1 MSRRKPHD
9 PAPLDPAPSLAGVS
23 NARRVP
29 PPAPGPRVGSQTL
42 GRFEL
47 IRLLERRPFGVT
59 RYQARDH
66 YLDRPVILT
75 ICPNALPA
83 ARLDALLRAGT
94 STGDVS
100 LDRFLYEARLLA
112 RLHHPA
118 IPPVHELGLV
128 EGRPYM
134 IGRFAEGRSL
144 FPPIE
149 DGTPTG
155 TEAARLLAELAEALH
170 YVHEQGVVHRHVHP
184 GIIRNDEQGRP
195 HLTDFG
201 RARLLA
207 GGAPRPDEEEVR
219 GETAYL
225 SPEVI
230 RLEGGRVD
238 GRCDVYSLGVVLYR
252 SLTGRLPFPGRSA
265 SSADRH
271 PPEGE
276 PEPPPA
282 IDRRV
287 DGELGA
293 ICLKAMAHDPE
304 GRHPTAA
311 ALAEDLRRYLARS
324 RPPGRMALWL
334 ARRWPWSG
342 RRTLEGSTFP
352 ARRNRS

>member
-1 MSRRKPHD
+1 M
-9 PAPLDPAPSLAGVS
+9 
-23 NARRVP
+23 
-29 PPAPGPRVGSQTL
+29 
-42 GRFEL
+42 
-47 IRLLERRPFGVT
+47 PFGVT
-59 RYQARDH
+59 RYQARDP
-66 YLDRPVILT
+66 YLDRPVMLT
-75 ICPNALPA
+75 ICPNTLPA

-94 STGDVS
+94 STGDAS

-118 IPPVHELGLV
+118 IPPVYELGLV

-134 IGRFAEGRSL
+134 IGRFAEGRLL

-149 DGTPTG
+149 DGTPTR

-184 GIIRNDEQGRP
+184 GIIRIDEQGRP

-207 GGAPRPDEEEVR
+207 GGAPRPDDDEVW
-219 GETAYL
+219 GDTAYV

-230 RLEGGRVD
+230 RGEGERVD

-252 SLTGRLPFPGRSA
+252 SLTGRLPSPRRSA
-265 SSADRH
+265 EEADRH
-271 PPEGE
+271 PLEGE
-276 PEPPPA
+276 AEPPHA

-287 DGELGA
+287 DGALGA
-293 ICLKAMAHDPE
+293 ICQKAMAQDPE

-311 ALAEDLRRYLARS
+311 ALAEDFRRCLVRF
-324 RPPGRMALWL
+324 RPW
-334 ARRWPWSG
+334 G
-342 RRTLEGSTFP
+342 RRTWWLAWPWPRSRRRDAEIGTSPKKSTE
-352 ARRNRS
+352 S